1 MFSYNILCNELNR
14 YHHNFPTCWPMKV
27 VHLTLYYPF
36 PIFSI
41 HNIPDNTLSTP
52 MQFAF
57 RLRTRGNNSPSL
69 FCLLAR
75 FLSSAPKQIY
85 KLLTTRNQASRRI
98 LFRIVGINTFNPTQ
112 KRPTPATGVSTPMKF
127 KSARTPNIMS
137 PPPVVEALKCFA
149 VHPAGN
155 PSDLAV
161 ANGSSIIS

>member
-112 KRPTPATGVSTPMKF
+112 KRPTPATGGYPDEIERNIREYLRACFPT
-127 KSARTPNIMS
+127 ARS
-137 PPPVVEALKCFA
+137 PTARLVRQSLWRDVTFLGLQC
-149 VHPAGN
+149 
-155 PSDLAV
+155 
-161 ANGSSIIS
+161 